1 MKNFKNYFFYCQYP
15 RDFILAFCF
24 CKILRKLKKKIY
36 ISNIITKDDYSKHY
50 DWSSITKDYEKVY
63 YIDKCNI
70 GSIKNRIN
78 LRGLI
83 FFLLFGY
90 FRAFKTNHQFHQIK
104 IPKNTLLITFGGFS
118 LEKSL
123 FLNLSNKNKNIET
136 LLIADDLDDVKLSA
150 FKYAIRESLY
160 YNLYQFFY
168 AKKYVDIFWFRSNV
182 STSQR
187 EYRFRNI
194 PSDYFFK
201 GEYIL
206 RNCSINSKQL
216 YWPISFNNNKK
227 NGKLEVVII
236 GGMYH
241 WEKLIN
247 LELFYK
253 TYNSIINLIRDNA
266 NNIQLTYINHPSTDK
281 EKDNE
286 IKKLDLEKFKII
298 RNLSCEN
305 YAYNNNNE
313 LIFFSVFSTAIYTL
327 NQIGSKSYTVYKLF
341 NKGEISQKFINRLD
355 NRWRIDKKFGKYH
368 LDSKK
373 EILKAILNFSQNK
386 ISNSNNLLIK
396 DYQKKLDFLS

>member
-1 MKNFKNYFFYCQYP
+1 M
-15 RDFILAFCF
+15 
-24 CKILRKLKKKIY
+24 
-36 ISNIITKDDYSKHY
+36 
-50 DWSSITKDYEKVY
+50 
-63 YIDKCNI
+63 
-70 GSIKNRIN
+70 
-78 LRGLI
+78 
-83 FFLLFGY
+83 
-90 FRAFKTNHQFHQIK
+90 
-104 IPKNTLLITFGGFS
+104 
-118 LEKSL
+118 

-313 LIFFSVFSTAIYTL
+313 LIFFSVFSTAIY
-327 NQIGSKSYTVYKLF
+327 I
-341 NKGEISQKFINRLD
+341 
-355 NRWRIDKKFGKYH
+355 H
-368 LDSKK
+368 
-373 EILKAILNFSQNK
+373 
-386 ISNSNNLLIK
+386 
-396 DYQKKLDFLS
+396 